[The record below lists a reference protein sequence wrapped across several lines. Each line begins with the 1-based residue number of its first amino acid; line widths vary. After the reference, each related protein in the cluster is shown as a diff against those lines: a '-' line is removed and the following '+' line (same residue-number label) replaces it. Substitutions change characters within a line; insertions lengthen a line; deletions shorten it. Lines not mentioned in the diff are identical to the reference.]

1 MKQMNKVIAWILV
14 LTMIFS
20 VIPSNMVYA
29 ATTKMSKCKIT
40 LSKSTYNYTGS
51 ACKPSV
57 TVKYKGKKLE
67 KGKDFTISYTDN
79 VNTGTATVVVKGK
92 GKYAGT
98 VKKKFKIKNVLS
110 VKLSKNKFTYTGEK
124 IKPAFT
130 VKDGLKK
137 LTGKEYTVTYKNNQ
151 NVGTAE
157 LIVKGKGKYKNKN
170 SYMTFQIL
178 AASLNN
184 ATVVLSQDDFE
195 YTGKACMPTVT
206 VKNTDKTLV
215 NGTDYTVVYSDNI
228 DVGTATVS
236 VTGKGNYTGTVKKT
250 FTISI
255 KTQEIQDSWI
265 SLSGTSFAYTRE
277 EIKPTVTVQD
287 GTTTLT
293 EGTDYIVTYSDNID
307 VGTATVSVTGKGN
320 YTGTVKKTFTISIKT
335 QEIQDSWISLS
346 GTSFAYTGEE
356 IKPTVTVKNA
366 DVTLVNGTDYI
377 VTYSNNINAGT
388 ATVSVTGKGKYSG
401 TVKKTFLINESK
413 PEPEPDEPT
422 INPTSMELKPGDK
435 KKIEVGNV
443 PDGVTPTF
451 ESLNTAIATVDR
463 GGEVCGNDTPGTTD
477 IIVTVGEYELKCSVT
492 LIKEETDDP
501 NPGENVYALEVEIPD
516 FNVGGYAVAR
526 LGTHLKSSEKEI
538 VWESSDSKIGYIIE
552 GKTANEKYIAFLS
565 AGEVVISATDG
576 EITEKSTIKVKGLGE
591 KRILVKEGTGGYE
604 TNLSDSGTGFSYGQ
618 AASSVIGQPE
628 LEKANGTE
636 YNAPNGMAYCEIDG
650 QIIFFVADVYNNRVL
665 CYKGESVEKALKSTP
680 FMVLG
685 QADLNSNK
693 AGYGL
698 NEMNWPMSVACDTWK
713 ETDTETG
720 TVNTKHRLYVA
731 DTNNNRI
738 LVFNDIESLTSGSS
752 ADYMFHYFTDGVE
765 MSWPWSIE
773 TAKVNGVDK
782 LIVTSTEGGK
792 VAVYDV
798 PVDKK
803 WEKGVKDEADVI
815 LDFGM
820 QCTPRAI
827 TWTGT
832 QLLIGD
838 ENVKLEDGSSR
849 SGFWVFNEFP
859 TESQSVDYSTKNCF
873 TFIPEIGYGEG
884 AIIGDNLYLMY
895 ASGWN
900 IFKKSESGLFIEG
913 ADDKPD
919 HVAVSARGAGDP
931 AYGEEGYFLNGGGT
945 QKALSYDGKL
955 YLSLLG
961 RDAIVGWSEPEKLME
976 SNRTLA
982 PDCFFGNENY
992 IEKVNEGASDYALR
1006 NPIVNSDGQHL
1017 IVTDDLDCK
1026 LFVYKD
1032 IPTSSGAKADYIY
1045 DLEISPNDACI
1056 YTDKSGK
1063 TTMFVVGTAHNF
1075 VYVWED
1081 YKFDGSLPTSI
1092 ISLKIGDMSFVN
1104 TDRTMTSVEYDG
1116 TYFYLS
1122 VSESGK
1128 TNAYIYRGIPDID
1141 DNYIAKVVVDAANTF
1156 GCVKSNGE
1164 YFSISDNSLQADG
1177 SSGALVFKTSQL
1189 ADATSQNPVELKEGN
1204 AYGVINKVNC
1214 GEATENDKYLCKE
1227 WIDEN
1232 GQTHTNYEYTNFCFA
1247 SDCMILKNGHVAL
1260 ADTGNNRVIVWDSV
1274 DDAIH
1279 NTTNVNIL
1287 GHGINSMDSEKLFD
1301 LSDSD
1306 THKPIAAFTADTFN
1320 RPRSLAFSGNSL
1332 WVGEFKFGYRLLRFE
1347 MK

>member
-14 LTMIFS
+14 LSMIFS

-137 LTGKEYTVTYKNNQ
+137 LTGKDYTVTYKNNQ

-250 FTISI
+250 F
-255 KTQEIQDSWI
+255 
-265 SLSGTSFAYTRE
+265 
-277 EIKPTVTVQD
+277 
-287 GTTTLT
+287 
-293 EGTDYIVTYSDNID
+293 
-307 VGTATVSVTGKGN
+307 
-320 YTGTVKKTFTISIKT
+320 
-335 QEIQDSWISLS
+335 
-346 GTSFAYTGEE
+346 
-356 IKPTVTVKNA
+356 
-366 DVTLVNGTDYI
+366 
-377 VTYSNNINAGT
+377 
-388 ATVSVTGKGKYSG
+388 
-401 TVKKTFLINESK
+401 LINESK
-413 PEPEPDEPT
+413 PEPEPEPEPDEPT

-720 TVNTKHRLYVA
+720 TVNIKHRLYVA

-955 YLSLLG
+955 YLALLG

-976 SNRTLA
+976 SNRTLE

-1189 ADATSQNPVELKEGN
+1189 ANATSQNPVELKEGN

-1232 GQTHTNYEYTNFCFA
+1232 GQTHTNYEYTNFSFA

-1279 NTTNVNIL
+1279 NTTNVTIL